1 MAVQQYTVKSGDNL
15 STIAQ
20 TYGVPTSSIS
30 GYRSGNPN
38 LIYPG
43 EVLQIGSGSIT
54 DLPRTGPAPTTNPT
68 VSAPAQ
74 TNSSANVTPTFNNL
88 NDATSYLNGYQSNL
102 ASSGGYSQD
111 DFVNAL
117 VAKGYNRT
125 DAINR
130 YNSPQ
135 RDSTAKEYGIG
146 QSTSSSNGGNGVQ
159 STQEITQQLQESGQL
174 PTGAPPAAPNY
185 TDLYSQL
192 RLDNGLDSLDGQL
205 SDLQTARNQVV
216 TEQAARV
223 GTEQGKAVPL
233 NVIQGRTDEVTRQE
247 NEKLAVIDDQIKTV
261 TGIYQ
266 TKLNTV
272 QTIMTLTQ
280 QDYQTAYQQY
290 NDAFTKAFQTI
301 QLVTGI
307 QNQQQQQANFED
319 QQAFQQ
325 QQQLTDN
332 ARADLQVYV
341 NAISSGGLDVNS
353 LTSDQQVQLNKL
365 EVQSGFPVGFIQSIQ
380 KDPKADIIFTSSNN
394 GVTQVG
400 IKNPD
405 GTITVQNYGTAQ
417 GSTKAATEGDKL
429 RAGVQAITSALTSGN
444 AFGADGKI
452 SPQDY
457 NAAKSAFV
465 SQGIGT
471 DQTFDSYFSTYV
483 NTNHQKDYN
492 LTNPNQFSTNQTGLP
507 VNVS

>member
-1 MAVQQYTVKSGDNL
+1 MAAQQYTVKSGDTL
-15 STIAQ
+15 SAIAQ
-20 TYGVPTSSIS
+20 KYGTTYQKIATQNKIS
-30 GYRSGNPN
+30 NPN

-43 EVLQIGSGSIT
+43 QVLTIGAGSIT
-54 DLPRTGPAPTTNPT
+54 DLPVTGPAPTTNTPSY
-68 VSAPAQ
+68 SAPAQ
-74 TNSSANVTPTFNNL
+74 TNSSAAVTPTFNNL
-88 NDATSYLNGYQSNL
+88 NDVSSYLNGYQSTL

-135 RDSTAKEYGIG
+135 RDATAKEYGIG
-146 QSTSSSNGGNGVQ
+146 QSNSGISGTGNNGVQ
-159 STQEITQQLQESGQL
+159 STQEITQQLQDSGQL
-174 PTGAPPAAPNY
+174 PTGAPPTAPNY

-205 SDLQTARNQVV
+205 SDLQTARNQIVDEQRIRTN
-216 TEQAARV
+216 TEK
-223 GTEQGKAVPL
+223 GKAVPL
-233 NVIQGRTDEVTRQE
+233 NVIQGRVDAVTNQE
-247 NEKLAVIDDQIKTV
+247 NEALNAVDRQIQTV

-301 QLVTGI
+301 QLVTNI
-307 QNQQQQQANFED
+307 QGQQQQQANYED
-319 QQAFQQ
+319 QQAFAR

-341 NAISSGGLDVNS
+341 NAISSGGLSVQN
-353 LTSDQQVQLNKL
+353 LTPDQQVQLNKL
-365 EVQSGFPVGFIQSIQ
+365 EVQSGFPVGFISSIQ
-380 KDPKADIIFTSSNN
+380 KDPKADILFTTSNN

-400 IKNPD
+400 IRNPD

-417 GSTKAATEGDKL
+417 PKQATQQDKL
-429 RAGVQAITSALTSGN
+429 DAAISAISGTLTKGN
-444 AFGADGKI
+444 AFGKDGKV
-452 SPQDY
+452 SPQDF
-457 NAAKSAFV
+457 NAAKQAFV
-465 SQGIGT
+465 NAGFTGAQ
-471 DQTFDSYFSTYV
+471 FDTSFSHLVDT
-483 NTNHQKDYN
+483 THAKDYN
-492 LTNPNQFSTNQTGLP
+492 LTNYNAYTSASNANLAP
-507 VNVS
+507 